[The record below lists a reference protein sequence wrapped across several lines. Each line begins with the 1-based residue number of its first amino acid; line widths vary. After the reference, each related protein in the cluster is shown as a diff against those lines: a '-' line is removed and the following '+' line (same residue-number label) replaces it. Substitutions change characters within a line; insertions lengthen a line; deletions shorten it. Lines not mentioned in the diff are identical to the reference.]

1 MDALRNP
8 FLHDRA
14 GLALSTGT
22 GPPEID
28 VYLKAGP
35 AIASLPF
42 PAFI

>member
-14 GLALSTGT
+14 RLALNTET
-22 GPPEID
+22 GPPDID

-42 PAFI
+42 SAFI